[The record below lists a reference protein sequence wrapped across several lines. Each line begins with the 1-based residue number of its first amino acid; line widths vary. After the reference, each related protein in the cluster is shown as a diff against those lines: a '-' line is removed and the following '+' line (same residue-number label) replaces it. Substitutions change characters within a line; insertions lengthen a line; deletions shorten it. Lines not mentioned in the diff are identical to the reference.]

1 MWNREGQRVAGLYL
15 KAYAVSGVVTESRVK
30 YGGTIQ
36 HTVKLDKPATVFGRQ
51 ADVLLLDEEDLFH
64 KVPTVDLVNL

>member
-1 MWNREGQRVAGLYL
+1 MWNREGQTVAGMYL
-15 KAYAVSGVVTESRVK
+15 KAYAVSGLVTESRVK
-30 YGGTIQ
+30 YGGTVQ
-36 HTVKLDKPATVFGRQ
+36 HTVKLDKPATVFGRI